1 MRGRFMEH
9 VLKLD
14 NISLDDYILGIADG
28 NTKYLEKLYG
38 ATKAYVFGYAFSILK
53 NINDSE
59 DVMQDVFLNIYKNAQ
74 FYSSK
79 NKPMAWIITITRNLC
94 LEKIRRK
101 NKLAFDD
108 ISTVEHLL
116 SKKDVSYD
124 KVLLKTILEE
134 LSDEERQ
141 IVVLNSLCGF
151 TFLEISRMLELK
163 LSTVLSKY
171 NRAIKKV
178 RSKYKEAI
186 NE

>member
-1 MRGRFMEH
+1 MEH

-124 KVLLKTILEE
+124 KVLLKL
-134 LSDEERQ
+134 
-141 IVVLNSLCGF
+141 F
-151 TFLEISRMLELK
+151 
-163 LSTVLSKY
+163 
-171 NRAIKKV
+171 
-178 RSKYKEAI
+178 
-186 NE
+186 

>member
-1 MRGRFMEH
+1 MEH

-14 NISLDDYILGIADG
+14 NISLDDCILGIADG

-101 NKLAFDD
+101 NKLVFDD

-171 NRAIKKV
+171 NRTIKKV
-178 RSKYKEAI
+178 RSKYKEGI

>member
-1 MRGRFMEH
+1 M
-9 VLKLD
+9 KL
-14 NISLDDYILGIADG
+14 
-28 NTKYLEKLYG
+28 
-38 ATKAYVFGYAFSILK
+38 V
-53 NINDSE
+53 
-59 DVMQDVFLNIYKNAQ
+59 
-74 FYSSK
+74 
-79 NKPMAWIITITRNLC
+79 
-94 LEKIRRK
+94 
-101 NKLAFDD
+101 FDD

-171 NRAIKKV
+171 NRTIKKV

>member
-1 MRGRFMEH
+1 MEH

-14 NISLDDYILGIADG
+14 NISLDDYILCIADG

>member
-1 MRGRFMEH
+1 MEH

-171 NRAIKKV
+171 NRAI
-178 RSKYKEAI
+178 
-186 NE
+186 